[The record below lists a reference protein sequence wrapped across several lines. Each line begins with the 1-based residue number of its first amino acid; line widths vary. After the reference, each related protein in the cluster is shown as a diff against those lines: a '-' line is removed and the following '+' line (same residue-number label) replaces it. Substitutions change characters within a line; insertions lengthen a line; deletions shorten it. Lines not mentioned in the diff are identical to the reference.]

1 MSIRVYQGPH
11 ARRDRRR
18 VILAIPVAFA
28 VATVLLQILWVLADD
43 RFWWTHAV
51 VACFFLATAS
61 HALIHRGRT
70 WAAGYLAI
78 TLAFGWLIELIGTNT
93 GWPFGEYEYAS
104 TLSGRDVILLAGV
117 PLIVPF
123 AWAMMAYPALIAA
136 QRIVGR
142 AGRSLTIVTG
152 AIALSAWDLF
162 LDPQMVGEGWWTWA
176 NPDSLHLPGVE
187 EIPVQ
192 NYLGWLLST
201 AVLMSL
207 LVLLPRRRASN
218 VLPLVMYAW
227 MWLGGIIMNVFWMG
241 EPWVALWGGLA
252 MGAVV
257 AAMTWRIALARP

>member
-11 ARRDRRR
+11 ARRDHRRA
-18 VILAIPVAFA
+18 ILAIPVAFA
-28 VATVLLQILWVLADD
+28 SATVALQILWVLADD
-43 RFWWTHAV
+43 RYWWTYAV
-51 VACFFLATAS
+51 VGCFFLATAS
-61 HALIHRGRT
+61 HAWIHRGRT

-78 TLAFGWLIELIGTNT
+78 TLIFGWVIEFIGTTT
-93 GWPFGEYEYAS
+93 GWPFSEYEYAS
-104 TLSGRDVILLAGV
+104 SIGGRDVILFGGV

-123 AWAMMAYPALIAA
+123 AWAMMAYPSLVAA
-136 QRIVGR
+136 QRVAGHSGR
-142 AGRSLTIVTG
+142 AMTIVVG

-176 NPDSLHLPGVE
+176 DARSLHLLGVE

-192 NYLGWLLST
+192 NYVGWLLST

-218 VLPLVMYAW
+218 ALPLVMYTW
-227 MWLGGIIMNVFWMG
+227 MWLGGIIMNLFWLD

-252 MGAVV
+252 MGSIV
-257 AAMTWRIALARP
+257 AAMTWRIALSRP